1 MRKILETAVVLAL
14 VAVLTAVIAAR
25 FNGARREAHLVA
37 MRAELRNL
45 VTAQEIFYDVTT
57 DSREGSRYAE
67 NLEDLAF
74 VPEEDVRIE
83 MRAGRSGWAARA
95 ESAKLDPDEYFC
107 SVFVGD
113 AEPYPPAHSEGAVA
127 CEPQRR
133 LRGRG

>member
-1 MRKILETAVVLAL
+1 MRKLLETAVVFAL
-14 VAVLTAVIAAR
+14 IVVLTAAIAAR
-25 FNGARREAHLVA
+25 FSGARRDAQLVA

-45 VTAQEIFYDVTT
+45 ITAQEVYYEMTS

-67 NLEDLAF
+67 SLEDLAF

-95 ESAKLDPDEYFC
+95 ECTKLDPDEYFC

-113 AEPYPPAHSEGAVA
+113 AEPYPPASTEGAIA
-127 CEPQRR
+127 CEP
-133 LRGRG
+133 